1 MHDLAWLVLIVSLPR
16 EPSSLR
22 VRAWR
27 RLRALGA
34 LALKNGVWVLP
45 ASGESTEQFQWLAQ
59 EVQRDGGDA
68 TLLRVER
75 VENLTDAEIV
85 GRFRE
90 AREAD
95 YRALGERYRRLLRTL
110 DRAQRVPQRARAH
123 EEAAR
128 LAREVGRLREIDYF
142 EAPAGVEV
150 GRAKE
155 AVEARLATPAP
166 PAPPAGRLGD
176 LRGRTWVT
184 RPRPH
189 VDRLASAW
197 LIRRFVDPEARFVFA
212 APEARPPEAVPFDM
226 VGAEI
231 GHHGDRCT
239 FETLVA
245 MSALRDPRLGA
256 LAEIV
261 HEADLRDGKF
271 AREEARGLDLAIRG
285 LLAATPDDD
294 AVLAIG
300 LTLFEGVYAALA
312 GKEIA
317 S

>member
-1 MHDLAWLVLIVSLPR
+1 MMQDTTWLVLIVSLPR

-45 ASGESTEQFQWLAQ
+45 ASAESTEQFQWLAQ
-59 EVQRDGGDA
+59 EVGRDGGDA

-75 VENLTDAEIV
+75 VENLSEEDIV
-85 GRFRE
+85 RRFRQ

-95 YRALGERYRRLLRTL
+95 YRALGERYRRLLRAL
-110 DRAQRVPQRARAH
+110 DRARRASERARAH

-128 LAREVGRLREIDYF
+128 LARELSRLREIDYF

-150 GRAKE
+150 LRAKE
-155 AVEARLATPAP
+155 AVDARLASPAP
-166 PAPPAGRLGD
+166 PAPSAGRLRE
-176 LRGRTWVT
+176 LQGRTWVT
-184 RPRPH
+184 RPQPH

-197 LIRRFVDPEARFVFA
+197 FIRRFVDPEARFVFA
-212 APEARPPEAVPFDM
+212 APEDRPPDAVPFDM

-239 FETLVA
+239 FETLLV
-245 MSALRDPRLGA
+245 MSGLQDPRLGA

-271 AREEARGLDLAIRG
+271 PREEARGLDLTIRG

-294 AVLAIG
+294 AVLATG
-300 LTLFEGVYAALA
+300 FTLFEGLHAALGGA
-312 GKEIA
+312 GR
-317 S
+317 

>member
-1 MHDLAWLVLIVSLPR
+1 MHDRTWLVLIVSLPR

-45 ASGESTEQFQWLAQ
+45 ASAESTEQFHWLAQ
-59 EVQRDGGDA
+59 EVQGDGGDA

-75 VENLTDAEIV
+75 VENLSDEELV
-85 GRFRE
+85 RRFRQ

-95 YRALGERYRRLLRTL
+95 YRAVGERYRRLLRTL
-110 DRAQRVPQRARAH
+110 DRAPRVPARARVH

-128 LAREVGRLREIDYF
+128 LARELGRLREIDYF

-150 GRAKE
+150 QRAKE
-155 AVEARLATPAP
+155 AVEARLAVPAP
-166 PAPPAGRLGD
+166 TAPPAGRIGD

-197 LIRRFVDPEARFVFA
+197 FIRRFVDHEARFVFA

-245 MSALRDPRLGA
+245 MSGRGEPGLGA

-271 AREEARGLDLAIRG
+271 ARDEARGLDLAIRG
-285 LLAATPDDD
+285 LLATTADDD
-294 AVLAIG
+294 AVLATG
-300 LTLFEGVYAALA
+300 LTLFEGLYAAL
-312 GKEIA
+312 GGGER
-317 S
+317 